1 MSFNT
6 SFLQEYDWNK
16 IGVIVFITALIITST
31 VLFFKYKRSQEIL
44 NNPQVLVKEETK
56 QIVSKIS
63 RFMELPNEEFTL
75 VTVNDVSKLKN
86 QLFFKNAKN
95 GDKVLIYINAKK
107 AILYR
112 PSTNKIIEVSALDMN
127 NKANATSGAQ
137 LFNPATP

>member
-6 SFLQEYDWNK
+6 SFLQEYNWK
-16 IGVIVFITALIITST
+16 RIGLIVFVIALIITSI

-44 NNPQVLVKEETK
+44 NNPQMLIQEEK
-56 QIVSKIS
+56 KKIVSKIS
-63 RFMELPNEEFTL
+63 RFMELPNEELTL
-75 VTVNDVSKLKN
+75 ATVNDISKLKN

-107 AILYR
+107 AILYH